1 MENFI
6 AVFADL
12 SDPRAANARHDLL
25 ELLVVALAAVLCGAE
40 SCAEMALFGQS
51 KEGLLRQFLRLEHG
65 IPSHDTFSR
74 LFRLLEPEAFEAAF
88 RRFMASFAKELAGV
102 VAIDGKAVRGAF
114 ERGGRTT
121 PLQLVNVWAAEQR
134 LLLAQR
140 IAPNRNEV
148 AAALEIL
155 KLLSLK
161 GCIVTADALHCHK
174 AMARAVLDSGAEYV
188 LVLKENQAA
197 LLADAER
204 AIAAG
209 AQPDKL
215 ASEQSRSHDR
225 SDSRHAVVVPDE
237 TLAVIHQFP
246 GIRAVGRI
254 EYRRHITGKG
264 TERLVRHFLLSR
276 ELSAEELLRATR
288 AHWTIENQLHWVL
301 DVVFNEDGA
310 RNRKDHG
317 PANLALLRKLALN
330 LLRLHP
336 DKGSIRGKVKRAG
349 WDDRFLLSLFA
360 QMR

>member
-1 MENFI
+1 MENFV
-6 AVFADL
+6 AVFSEL

-51 KEGLLRQFLRLEHG
+51 KESLLRQFLRLEHG

-74 LFRLLEPEAFEAAF
+74 LFRLLEPEPFEAAF
-88 RRFMASFAKELAGV
+88 RRFMASFAQQLAGV

-114 ERGGRTT
+114 DRGGRTT
-121 PLQLVNVWAAEQR
+121 PLHLVNVWAADQR

-148 AAALEIL
+148 AGALEIL

-174 AMARAVLDSGAEYV
+174 AMAQAVLDSGAEYV

-204 AIAAG
+204 AVAAG
-209 AQPDKL
+209 AGGGN
-215 ASEQSRSHDR
+215 AAGEQSRSHDR
-225 SDSRHAVVVPDE
+225 RDSRHAVVVATD
-237 TLAVIHQFP
+237 TLAVAHRFP
-246 GIRAVGRI
+246 GIRAVGRV
-254 EYRRHITGKG
+254 EYRRRVTGAAS
-264 TERLVRHFLLSR
+264 ERLVRYFLLSR
-276 ELSAEELLRATR
+276 ELSAAELLRATR

-301 DVVFNEDGA
+301 DVVFDEDGA

-330 LLRLHP
+330 LLRRHP

-349 WDDRFLLSLFA
+349 WDDRFLISLFA

>member
-1 MENFI
+1 MENFL

-25 ELLVVALAAVLCGAE
+25 EMLVVALAAVLCGAE
-40 SCAEMALFGQS
+40 GCAEMALFGQS

-74 LFRLLEPEAFEAAF
+74 LFRLLDPEAFEAAF
-88 RRFMASFAKELAGV
+88 RRFMARFAKELAGV

-121 PLQLVNVWAAEQR
+121 PLHLVNVWAVDQR

-140 IAPNRNEV
+140 IAPNRNE
-148 AAALEIL
+148 AAGALEVL

-174 AMARAVLDSGAEYV
+174 KMAQAVLDSGAEYV

-204 AIAAG
+204 VVAAG
-209 AQPDKL
+209 ARRDNT
-215 ASEQSRSHDR
+215 ASEQSKNHDR
-225 SDSRHAVVVPDE
+225 SDIRRAVVVADA
-237 TLAVIHQFP
+237 TLATAHQFL
-246 GIRAVGRI
+246 GIRAVGRV
-254 EYRRHITGKG
+254 EYRRRVTGGKA
-264 TERLVRHFLLSR
+264 ERLVRYFLLSR
-276 ELSAEELLRATR
+276 ALSAERLLATTR

-301 DVVFNEDGA
+301 NVVFDEDGA

-330 LLRLHP
+330 LLRTHP

-349 WDDRFLLSLFA
+349 WNDQFLLSLFA